1 MEKEK
6 RAIFVIGKS
15 SCSDNNLLD
24 YIQSKF
30 LFPNYDKI
38 IIFVDLSIYCPGHW
52 NVSNEKWMRCRW
64 KHKLIKNSAFVYLP
78 YLNVLIV
85 FILHDIW
92 NSYFILDF
100 GRLINIMRYLLFKRL
115 LIVLIW
121 FLTFLFVFSNMD
133 YLKLAFPCL
142 SMIFFIL
149 CNYHWCIYSI
159 TVQSGFYQSLMTW
172 HGRYSLFLFLDL
184 EMSHFLPTFL

>member
-1 MEKEK
+1 MNALSVETQIDQKQ
-6 RAIFVIGKS
+6 RLRLLAIFE
-15 SCSDNNLLD
+15 CSDCIYSSWHLE
-24 YIQSKF
+24 F
-30 LFPNYDKI
+30 
-38 IIFVDLSIYCPGHW
+38 IFHSW
-52 NVSNEKWMRCRW
+52 
-64 KHKLIKNSAFVYLP
+64 
-78 YLNVLIV
+78 
-85 FILHDIW
+85 
-92 NSYFILDF
+92 F

-121 FLTFLFVFSNMD
+121 FLPFLFVFSNMD